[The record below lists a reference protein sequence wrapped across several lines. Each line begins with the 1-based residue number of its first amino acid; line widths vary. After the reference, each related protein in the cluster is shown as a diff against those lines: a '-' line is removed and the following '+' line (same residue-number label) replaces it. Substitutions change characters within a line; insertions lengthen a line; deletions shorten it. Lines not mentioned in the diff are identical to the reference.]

1 MKNLQ
6 TLLYISAGLFISVG
20 ILVAAS
26 SQSLRAASAVA
37 YDSATGLFRVN
48 WGLADENSAKMKALS
63 SCRRRGGVSCQ
74 IIASCAQGGYGI
86 IYRRPRSGYV
96 DTIGVSCGYPS
107 AGHANDRAKAECNAR
122 SRTGRCGVGP
132 FWYDTVNDGH
142 VPDRCKNRHASN
154 DPCY

>member
-1 MKNLQ
+1 MKSLQ
-6 TLLYISAGLFISVG
+6 TFLFISAGLFISVG

-26 SQSLRAASAVA
+26 SQSLQAASAVA
-37 YDSATGLFRVN
+37 YDPTTGLFRVF
-48 WGLADENSAKMKALS
+48 WGLPDENSANTKALS

-74 IIASCAQGGYGI
+74 IILSCAQGGYGI

-96 DTIGVSCGYPS
+96 DSIGGACGYRS